1 MCKMFFMSRVPLWG
15 VDALEIAGHGQQNN
29 GLRGQTLSSITIQ
42 DRSRAKEDRLD
53 TQMLSIP
60 LPILAAI
67 LCAVIA
73 PLMLRLDLGRRVA
86 GVFFALLFASFALQS
101 LLVGLRFGYGVERF
115 ITFQRVLPM
124 SVGPLL
130 YLGFVALALDGASF
144 RKHALLHLGAGFG
157 LAVGLGLFAN
167 IFRDFDLVISASY
180 VFYTVL
186 LIRLARRGPDNLIF
200 ARLDIARPALRWIY
214 GSVGML
220 LGLLAL
226 DTAIALSF
234 VMARGTSAPALVTF
248 GSALLIALLLLILT
262 SIPARLA
269 LQKSTKA
276 KPNIPVESEE
286 ATLEAAA
293 RAMLMRSQ
301 IYLDPDLT
309 VQRIARRL
317 SVPERNL
324 SNAINVSQG
333 MNVSQY
339 VNGFRLEHAADL
351 LRETEDSV
359 AKVMSQSGFLTR
371 SNFYREFQRVY
382 GQSPASYREAAPR
395 DP

>member
-1 MCKMFFMSRVPLWG
+1 
-15 VDALEIAGHGQQNN
+15 
-29 GLRGQTLSSITIQ
+29 
-42 DRSRAKEDRLD
+42 
-53 TQMLSIP
+53 MLSVP
-60 LPILAAI
+60 LPILAAS
-67 LCAVIA
+67 LCVVIA
-73 PLMLRLDLGRRVA
+73 PLMLRLDLGRRIS
-86 GVFFALLFASFALQS
+86 GIFFALLFNSFALQS

-130 YLGFVALALDGASF
+130 YLGFLALAVDGASF
-144 RKHALLHLGAGFG
+144 RRHAQLHLGVAIL
-157 LAVGLGLFAN
+157 LALGLGLFAN

-180 VFYTVL
+180 LVYTGL
-186 LIRLARRGPDNLIF
+186 LLRLARRGPDNLIH
-200 ARLDIARPALRWIY
+200 ARLDIARPAIRWMY
-214 GSVGML
+214 GAVGLL
-220 LGLLAL
+220 LGLLIL

-234 VMARGTSAPALVTF
+234 VMARGASAPALVTF
-248 GSALLIALLLLILT
+248 GSALLIALLLVILT
-262 SIPARLA
+262 SIPTLIA
-269 LQKSTKA
+269 LQRPTKV
-276 KPNIPVESEE
+276 KPDIPAESDE

-293 RAMLMRSQ
+293 RAMLLRSQ

-317 SVPERNL
+317 SVPERSL

-339 VNGFRLEHAADL
+339 VNGFRLEHAAQL
-351 LRETEDSV
+351 LRDTEDSV

-382 GQSPASYREAAPR
+382 GQSPASYREGTSPKE
-395 DP
+395 